1 MSAGYE
7 EGGGSEEIQRE
18 SAMASKY
25 ATVELLV
32 PVDLYLSSG
41 VHIGT
46 YFSNKQLEKFIYR
59 VRPDG
64 LYILDVRKI
73 DERIRIAGKFLA
85 SFEPSAV
92 VAVGARQYSFKP
104 VEMFAKLTGS
114 KAILGRFMPGTFTNP
129 HLPGYIEPEVVVISD
144 PRVDIQALTEAIEIG
159 VPVVAF
165 ASTDAKISGVD
176 LVIPGNNKG
185 RKSLALL
192 YYLLTRQVLRER
204 GQLGPSQELP
214 VPLEEFEAKVVV

>member
-1 MSAGYE
+1 
-7 EGGGSEEIQRE
+7 
-18 SAMASKY
+18 MATEY

-32 PVDLYLSSG
+32 PVDLYLSPG

-46 YFSNKQLEKFIYR
+46 YYSNKQFERFIYR

-64 LYILDVRKI
+64 LYILNVRKI
-73 DERIRIAGKFLA
+73 DERIRIADRFIA
-85 SFEPSAV
+85 SFEPSSV

-104 VEMFAKLTGS
+104 VEMLAKLTGG

-129 HLPGYIEPEVVVISD
+129 HLPGYIEPEVVIISD
-144 PRVDIQALTEAIEIG
+144 PRVDTQALTEAVEIG
-159 VPVVAF
+159 LPVVAF
-165 ASTDAKISGVD
+165 ASIDAKISGVV
-176 LVIPGNNKG
+176 LGNNKG

-204 GQLGPSQELP
+204 GQLGPSQELS
-214 VPLEEFEAKVVV
+214 VLLEEFEAKVVI

>member
-1 MSAGYE
+1 MVAEYE
-7 EGGGSEEIQRE
+7 EGGSEEIQRE
-18 SAMASKY
+18 SAMATKY

-32 PVDLYLSSG
+32 PVDLYLSAG

-46 YFSNKQLEKFIYR
+46 YFSNKQLEKFVYR

-73 DERIRIAGKFLA
+73 DERLRIASRFIA
-85 SFEPSAV
+85 SFEPSSV

-104 VEMFAKLTGS
+104 VEMFAKLTGGKS
-114 KAILGRFMPGTFTNP
+114 VLGRFMPGTFTNP
-129 HLPGYIEPEVVVISD
+129 RLPGYVEPEVVLISD
-144 PRVDIQALTEAIEIG
+144 PRVDTQALAEAIEIG

-165 ASTDAKISGVD
+165 VSTDAKISGID

-192 YYLLTRQVLRER
+192 YYILTRQVLRER
-204 GQLGPSQELP
+204 GQLGASQELP
-214 VPLEEFEAKVVV
+214 VPLEEFESKVVI

>member
-1 MSAGYE
+1 MSSYE
-7 EGGGSEEIQRE
+7 EAGGSEEIQRE
-18 SAMASKY
+18 SAMATKY

-73 DERIRIAGKFLA
+73 DERIRVAAKFIAT
-85 SFEPSAV
+85 FEPSSV
-92 VAVGARQYSFKP
+92 VAVGGRQYSFKP
-104 VEMFAKLTGS
+104 VEMFAKLTGG
-114 KAILGRFMPGTFTNP
+114 KAVLGRFMPGTFTNP
-129 HLPGYIEPEVVVISD
+129 RFSGYIEPEVVIISD
-144 PRVDIQALTEAIEIG
+144 PRVDTQALTEAMEIG

-165 ASTDAKISGVD
+165 VSTDARISGID

-204 GQLGPSQELP
+204 GQLGATQELP
-214 VPLEEFEAKVVV
+214 VPLEEFEAKVVI

>member
-1 MSAGYE
+1 MGSGYE
-7 EGGGSEEIQRE
+7 EAGGSEEIQRE
-18 SAMASKY
+18 SAMATKY
-25 ATVELLV
+25 AAVELLV

-46 YFSNKQLEKFIYR
+46 YFSNKQLEKFVYR

-73 DERIRIAGKFLA
+73 DERIRIASRFIA
-85 SFEPSAV
+85 SFEPSSV
-92 VAVGARQYSFKP
+92 VAVGGRQYSFKP
-104 VEMFAKLTGS
+104 VEMFAKLTGG
-114 KAILGRFMPGTFTNP
+114 KEVLGRFMPGTFTNP
-129 HLPGYIEPEVVVISD
+129 RFDDYIEPEVVIISD
-144 PRVDIQALTEAIEIG
+144 PRVDTQALTEAMEVGI
-159 VPVVAF
+159 PVVAF
-165 ASTDAKISGVD
+165 VSTDAKISGID

-204 GQLGPSQELP
+204 GQLGASQELP

>member
-1 MSAGYE
+1 MVAEYE
-7 EGGGSEEIQRE
+7 EGGSEEIQRE
-18 SAMASKY
+18 SAMATKY

-32 PVDLYLSSG
+32 PVDLYLSAG

-46 YFSNKQLEKFIYR
+46 YFSNKQLEKFVYR

-73 DERIRIAGKFLA
+73 DERLRIASRFIA
-85 SFEPSAV
+85 SFEPSSG

-104 VEMFAKLTGS
+104 VEMFAKITGG
-114 KAILGRFMPGTFTNP
+114 KAVLGRFMPGTFTNP
-129 HLPGYIEPEVVVISD
+129 HLPGYVEPEVVLISD
-144 PRVDIQALTEAIEIG
+144 PRVDTQALTEAIEIG
-159 VPVVAF
+159 VPVIAF
-165 ASTDAKISGVD
+165 VSTDAKISGID

-192 YYLLTRQVLRER
+192 YYILARQILRER
-204 GQLGPSQELP
+204 GQLGASQELP
-214 VPLEEFEAKVVV
+214 VPLEEFESKVVI